1 MNIMSDRV
9 IIFDTTLRD
18 GEQAPGASMTL
29 DEKVGIAHQLARL
42 GVDVIE
48 AGFPISSP
56 GQYEA
61 VARIAAE
68 VSGPVI
74 CGLARALEADVRAA
88 GEALAAGRR
97 TRIHTFIATSD
108 IHIDA
113 KFGDARFGAT
123 VEEKRRTIVR
133 MAQEAVRLARTYT
146 DDVEFSA
153 EDAGRTD
160 VGYLC
165 EVIRAA
171 AEAGATTINIPDTT
185 GYCTPSEYAAL
196 FEAARECLKDHPEV
210 ILSAHCH
217 DDLGLA
223 VANSLAAVRAGARQV
238 ECTLNG
244 IGERAGNAALE
255 AVVMALHVR
264 ADRFGVTTGIDTR
277 ELTPT
282 SRMVALAT
290 GFPVPP
296 NKAVVGR
303 NAFSHEAGIHQ
314 HGVLRRRDTYEI
326 MRAEDVGQ
334 EAEAIRLG
342 RHSGRHGFFNRLEK
356 LGLHVPGE
364 RRDALYREFVDLA
377 DRKKEVYDEDLVHL
391 VNGAAIPDAT
401 EHYRLERLRVAVDSG
416 QAPEAEVAV
425 LFCETG
431 ARVLRIATG
440 DGPVD
445 ALFRALDHTVG
456 SSHELA
462 SYQIRA
468 VTEGSDAL
476 GEVTVLLREGG
487 TFFRGVARH
496 TDVLQASADAYVE
509 ALNQLATHHADRRS
523 VAFVG
528 HGIMDSFGNPAVGA
542 AGGNGWASSF

>member
-1 MNIMSDRV
+1 MKDRV

-18 GEQAPGASMTL
+18 GDQAPGASMTL
-29 DEKVGIAHQLARL
+29 DEKVRIAHRLARL

-56 GQYEA
+56 AQYEA
-61 VARIAAE
+61 VVRIAEE

-88 GEALAAGRR
+88 GEALAAGAR

-113 KFGDARFGAT
+113 KFGDPRFGAT
-123 VEEKRRTIVR
+123 PAEKRRTIVR
-133 MAQEAVRLARTYT
+133 MAQEAVRLARTFT
-146 DDVEFSA
+146 EDVEFSA

-171 AEAGATTINIPDTT
+171 AEAGAATINIPDTT
-185 GYCTPSEYAAL
+185 GYCTPGEYAAL
-196 FEAARECLKDHPEV
+196 FEAARECLKDHPEIV
-210 ILSAHCH
+210 LSAHCH

-264 ADRFGVTTGIDTR
+264 ADRFGLTTGIDTR
-277 ELTPT
+277 QLTPA

-334 EAEAIRLG
+334 TAEAIRLG
-342 RHSGRHGFFNRLEK
+342 RHSGRHGFFSRLEK
-356 LGLHVPGE
+356 LGLAVSE
-364 RRDALYREFVDLA
+364 AQREAVYRQFVELA
-377 DRKKEVYDEDLVHL
+377 DRKKEIFDEDLAHL
-391 VNGAAIPDAT
+391 VNGTVVPDAT
-401 EHYRLERLRVAVDSG
+401 EHYRLEWVRVTAASG
-416 QAPEAEVAV
+416 QPPEADVQV
-425 LFCETG
+425 FFCETG
-431 ARVLRIATG
+431 EHVVRRATG

-445 ALFRALDHTVG
+445 ALFRALDHAVG
-456 SSHELA
+456 STHELA
-462 SYQIRA
+462 NYHIRS

-476 GEVTVLLREGG
+476 GEATVLLSDGG
-487 TFFRGVARH
+487 AFFRGVARH

-523 VAFVG
+523 VVFVG
-528 HGIMDSFGNPAVGA
+528 HGIMHSFGNPAFGA
-542 AGGNGWASSF
+542 DGAGNGVAASY